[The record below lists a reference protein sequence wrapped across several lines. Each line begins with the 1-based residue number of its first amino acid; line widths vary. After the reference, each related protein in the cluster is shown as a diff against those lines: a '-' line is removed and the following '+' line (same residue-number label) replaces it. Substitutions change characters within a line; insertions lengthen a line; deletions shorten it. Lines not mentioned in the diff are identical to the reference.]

1 MEDLPVAVPPA
12 FAPLSPVQQQPVQ
25 VSFISVDPEQSFLST
40 PIDAYQDLFTPYDPT
55 PGAAAAA
62 AAAGVVTGFDL
73 QPPPS
78 SGLGNFRQSMLS
90 IPEFQP
96 SPFQPLPFQTTT
108 FRNSPFNPSHFQS
121 ENFQPEIYQPPTS
134 PTSSTTPTTA
144 KKADRYSHF

>member
-1 MEDLPVAVPPA
+1 MAVPPA
-12 FAPLSPVQQQPVQ
+12 FSPLSPIQQQQPVQ

-40 PIDAYQDLFTPYDPT
+40 PIGAYQDLFAPYDPT
-55 PGAAAAA
+55 PPPA
-62 AAAGVVTGFDL
+62 AAAGVVAGFDP

-134 PTSSTTPTTA
+134 PTSSAAPATTTGHA